1 MKGLL
6 FKDLVNIRQQA
17 RIYTLILAIWILIG
31 ITEKNLSFFGGVMSI
46 FSAMVPLT
54 ACGYDEKANWDK
66 YALTMPVTRK
76 QLVISKYLL
85 GILIL
90 LCGFGLMLLAGLFT
104 DTALTEQ
111 IDIICVFGALGMTCM
126 ALMLPAVFRLGV
138 EKARTVMML
147 IFIIPTVVLLAVD
160 RLDLATPD
168 PEMLRTL
175 LHMAPAAA
183 AVLFLLSIPFSI
195 YLYEK
200 REF

>member
-17 RIYTLILAIWILIG
+17 RIYTLILGIWILIG
-31 ITEKNLSFFGGVMSI
+31 IAEKNLSFFGGVMSI

-76 QLVISKYLL
+76 QMVISKYLL

-111 IDIICVFGALGMTCM
+111 IDIMCVFGTLGMTCM

-147 IFIIPTVVLLAVD
+147 IFIIPTAALLAVG

-168 PEMLRTL
+168 PQLLRTL
-175 LHMAPAAA
+175 LHMAPVAAA
-183 AVLFLLSIPFSI
+183 ILFLMSIPFSV